1 MIASQIRR
9 ILGLWHSLT
18 VEVEMILI
26 RHICMG
32 LLFSMFAVAA
42 IGKPNRELP
51 KPVISMKNAAQVI
64 KVDELPRDVQ
74 RIVWL
79 PMQRQVAFLS
89 WEKPVEVLDTETF
102 KRVRLIA
109 DGEKPVTFA
118 VSVDGNIAAWSENNT
133 KVKLQDLHSGKSFI
147 VETNNPQPGI
157 AFSPDGKLFAT
168 GGYGTEAKLWQT
180 VNSELVHVLEPPPL
194 PKQAVKGGLTV
205 VFSPNGKT
213 VAVGNRNSATRLYD
227 VQTGKLL
234 HTLEKRMSYQIK
246 VSPDNQIL
254 AATYVDGSIG
264 LWDMSTGSL
273 LRSCQAKADELYT
286 VDWSP
291 SGDVLATAGRNAKI
305 TLWDPRTLTPLKELD
320 SPEWVIQ
327 VCFSPDGTRLFS
339 SGGSFMK
346 SPDRKVTIWGIAAGK

>member
-1 MIASQIRR
+1 
-9 ILGLWHSLT
+9 
-18 VEVEMILI
+18 MILI
-26 RHICMG
+26 RYICMG
-32 LLFSMFAVAA
+32 LLLSILATAA

-51 KPVISMKNAAQVI
+51 KPVISVKNAAHVMKI
-64 KVDELPRDVQ
+64 DELPRDVQ

-102 KRVRLIA
+102 KRVRLIG
-109 DGEKPVTFA
+109 DKEKPVTFA
-118 VSVDGNIAAWSENNT
+118 VSDDGNIAGWSENNT
-133 KVKLQDLHSGKSFI
+133 KVKIQDLRSGKSFI

-157 AFSPDGKLFAT
+157 AFIPDGKLFAT
-168 GGYGTEAKLWQT
+168 GGYGTQAKLWKT
-180 VNSELVHVLEPPPL
+180 VNGELVYSLEPPPL
-194 PKQAVKGGLTV
+194 PKNPVEGGLTA
-205 VFSPNGKT
+205 VFSSNGKT

-227 VQTGKLL
+227 LQTGKLL
-234 HTLEKRMSYQIK
+234 HSLEKRMSHEIK
-246 VSPDNQIL
+246 FTPDNQIL
-254 AATYVDGSIG
+254 AVAYVDGSIG
-264 LWDMSTGSL
+264 LWDVTNGSL

-320 SPEWVIQ
+320 SPEWVIR
-327 VCFSPDGTRLFS
+327 VRFSPDGTRLFS
-339 SGGSFMK
+339 AGGSFMK